1 MEEVQNIQNNS
12 GQKDAT
18 VPEAIAKKFN
28 WGAFLLNWIWGLGNN
43 TYITLLIFVGSIAA
57 FIPFIGAFVPLG
69 LCIWFGIK
77 GNEWAWQN
85 KHWDS
90 VEHFNEVQ
98 KIWTIV
104 GVVLAIIGFVLGF
117 LFFTVIVAALAAAG
131 MAK

>member
-12 GQKDAT
+12 GQKDAV

-43 TYITLLIFVGSIAA
+43 TYITLFIFLASILA
-57 FIPFIGAFVPLG
+57 FIPFIGGFIPLG

-85 KHWDS
+85 KQWDS
-90 VEHFNEVQ
+90 IEHFNSVQ
-98 KIWTIV
+98 KIWAIV
-104 GVVLAIIGFVLGF
+104 GLVLAIVGFILGF
-117 LFFTVIVAALAAAG
+117 LFFTVIVAAIAAGAAA
-131 MAK
+131 K